1 MSQDGLPRTYR
12 ISAAQAGAM
21 ITAVALASVAGVIP
35 LLLVEDV
42 PRQVRVAAGGAVLL
56 LVVFLVR
63 GALRC
68 ATTADEEGIKV
79 RGVVRQRALAWA
91 QIQDLRIEP
100 NPGAGT
106 QSHAPEIL
114 TCAYGPDGSRL
125 QLPYL
130 DDRHVDVDREFHAL
144 CADWERLRG
153 EDWTPDPAAADRIDR
168 LAARRSAMVVA
179 FAWTFV
185 SFFPLVVLMLLPLFV
200 SLPDLL
206 ETVLAPYTVMGAGLP
221 LVFAVT
227 AALSYRRQLRALNEA
242 R

>member
-1 MSQDGLPRTYR
+1 MSEDGLPRTYR

-21 ITAVALASVAGVIP
+21 ITAVGLASVAGVVP
-35 LLLVEDV
+35 VLLVEDV
-42 PRQVRVAAGGAVLL
+42 PWQIRVAAGQAVLL
-56 LVVFLVR
+56 LAVFLVR

-68 ATTADEEGIKV
+68 ATTADEAGVRV
-79 RGVVRQRALAWA
+79 RGVVRQRSLAWA

-106 QSHAPEIL
+106 QSHAPEVL

-125 QLPYL
+125 PLPYL
-130 DDRHVDVDREFHAL
+130 DDRHVDVDREVAAL
-144 CADWERLRG
+144 RAHWERLRG
-153 EDWTPDPAAADRIDR
+153 AGWAQDPAAAARIDR
-168 LAARRSAMVVA
+168 LVARRSAMVVG

-185 SFFPLVVLMLLPLFV
+185 SFFPLVVLMLVPVFV
-200 SLPDLL
+200 SLPDPL

-221 LVFAVT
+221 LVFTVT
-227 AALSYRRQLRALNEA
+227 AVLSYRRQLRALDEP